1 MSGTGAASST
11 SVNPRMATRDRLL
24 EVLRA
29 NLPADILPAT
39 LDDSTGLLG
48 HGIGLDSIEV
58 LALVCAIEEAFDIA
72 VADDCLKREYFET
85 VGSVV
90 AFVQERLAS

>member
-1 MSGTGAASST
+1 MSGTCVAPST
-11 SVNPRMATRDRLL
+11 SVDPHAAIRDRLL
-24 EVLRA
+24 DVLRT
-29 NLPADILPAT
+29 NLPPDTLPAT

-58 LALVCAIEEAFDIA
+58 LALVCAIEEAFDVT
-72 VADDCLKREYFET
+72 VADDCLQRMYFET
-85 VGSVV
+85 IGSLV